1 VTRPTT
7 RPQNAYTFHA
17 KFYFYL
23 SWTDPE
29 APIKQAEATKK
40 VVETEEDCPRL
51 CNGQRAFS
59 ATTNKCCAG
68 VWTPNLILRN
78 VMGAR
83 RGGRPRGGGARRPAA
98 HPLPAPSP
106 ELPEGRT
113 QPYTLSVGADG
124 KVAWRLEVQGVW
136 YTFLNLHAFPLDRQ
150 RLNVMLSHTN
160 FNASVA
166 YVAFVASAS
175 GRGIFTQAS
184 ADDAM
189 DSISGWDVSDV
200 FVQVRPLR
208 TFLAQFV
215 TGDSIDYS
223 AAGDPLPI
231 NPPLNDSRP
240 LKSLNVAKQ
249 VVSSFE
255 VIIDV
260 TRLRA
265 NYAFSVL
272 LPVIFISSISW
283 VAFLIDPTGLSLR
296 VSTVLTSLLSL
307 LALQFVIEAKLP
319 NSSYVLPTKQLVLL
333 SYASLAL
340 IAFESVAVFELSRW
354 PSLRAARAERKAAL
368 DSVAHARKRDAE
380 RRGVS
385 AFRAFFA
392 GPPSAAA
399 LSHLHSARSR
409 LSLRRDTTFGVHIKG
424 DCPDG
429 DPRHNA
435 NGGIRGDT
443 APPGV
448 RRQSSAG
455 DPRHSANGGIRGDT
469 APPGGRL
476 QSSAGEGRGHALAK
490 DADGPDGGTATGRR
504 LEAAYY
510 RALAHTVDLCT
521 FAVVAIA
528 YTLSVVGI
536 LLGGLTNQSA
546 VRRPGPTPHA
556 ARAVPLPPLPGLAA
570 GKAP

>member
-1 VTRPTT
+1 M
-7 RPQNAYTFHA
+7 
-17 KFYFYL
+17 
-23 SWTDPE
+23 
-29 APIKQAEATKK
+29 
-40 VVETEEDCPRL
+40 VV
-51 CNGQRAFS
+51 
-59 ATTNKCCAG
+59 
-68 VWTPNLILRN
+68 
-78 VMGAR
+78 
-83 RGGRPRGGGARRPAA
+83 
-98 HPLPAPSP
+98 
-106 ELPEGRT
+106 
-113 QPYTLSVGADG
+113 
-124 KVAWRLEVQGVW
+124 
-136 YTFLNLHAFPLDRQ
+136 
-150 RLNVMLSHTN
+150 
-160 FNASVA
+160 
-166 YVAFVASAS
+166 S
-175 GRGIFTQAS
+175 GRRRRRLWRA
-184 ADDAM
+184 AD
-189 DSISGWDVSDV
+189 
-200 FVQVRPLR
+200 
-208 TFLAQFV
+208 
-215 TGDSIDYS
+215 
-223 AAGDPLPI
+223 AA
-231 NPPLNDSRP
+231 PPP
-240 LKSLNVAKQ
+240 PA
-249 VVSSFE
+249 
-255 VIIDV
+255 DV

-307 LALQFVIEAKLP
+307 LALQFVIEADLP

-368 DSVAHARKRDAE
+368 ESVAHARKRDAE

-424 DCPDG
+424 DYPDG

-448 RRQSSAG
+448 RR
-455 DPRHSANGGIRGDT
+455 
-469 APPGGRL
+469 